1 MELNGPLVSILI
13 PCYNNEQFVG
23 EAIDSALAQSYQNIE
38 VIVVDDG
45 SSDGSLEVI
54 KSYSNRIRWHAGL
67 NRGACAARNTAFKLS
82 KGDFIQ
88 FLDADDILLPEKIK
102 KQMPALLSGSAD
114 VVVCKGTLF
123 GDGRPERPI
132 KKPTPDPTGI
142 DPVEYVLK
150 YPIGT
155 ERPLYRRS
163 FVGKVQGYRE
173 SLPRAQDWDFNV
185 RVAAAGARF
194 SLVDEILVRH
204 RHHDSPTRITKQKLP
219 FDYTIKVCLEI
230 SALLK
235 DEPYR
240 LSVKACRVFARE
252 LNQLSIYAY
261 RNGCRDIAKCG
272 FYEAKKWCPNAGVQE
287 RWAYQILNL
296 FIPLM
301 FLESLLKCGRK
312 IRGFVKK
319 YQKLIW
325 VAD

>member
-1 MELNGPLVSILI
+1 MSPLVSVLI
-13 PCYNNEQFVG
+13 PCHNNEAFVG
-23 EAIDSALAQSYQNIE
+23 EAIESALGQTYSNIE

-45 SSDGSLEVI
+45 STDKSLQVI
-54 KSYSNRIRWHAGL
+54 KNYGDRIKWQAGP
-67 NRGACAARNTAFKLS
+67 NRGACAARNTAFSLS
-82 KGDFIQ
+82 QGEFIQ
-88 FLDADDILLPEKIK
+88 FLDADDLLLPGKIE

-132 KKPTPDPTGI
+132 KKPTPDPSGI

-163 FVGKVQGYRE
+163 FVEKVQGYRE
-173 SLPRAQDWDFNV
+173 GLPRAQDWDFNV

-219 FDYTIKVCLEI
+219 FDYTIKVCLEV

-261 RNGCRDIAKCG
+261 RNECREIAKCG
-272 FYEAKKWCPNAGVQE
+272 FYEAKKWCSDAGVQE
-287 RWAYQILNL
+287 RWAYQILNR
-296 FIPLM
+296 FIPLI
-301 FLESLLKCGRK
+301 FLEHILDYGRK
-312 IRGFVKK
+312 TRKFISNV
-319 YQKLIW
+319 QN
-325 VAD
+325 

>member
-1 MELNGPLVSILI
+1 MVSVLI
-13 PCYNNEQFVG
+13 PCYNNEAFVA
-23 EAIDSALAQSYQNIE
+23 EAIESALGQTYPNIE

-45 SSDGSLEVI
+45 STDNSLQVI
-54 KSYSNRIRWHAGL
+54 KSYDGRIKWLTGP
-67 NRGACAARNTAFKLS
+67 NRGACAARNTAFCLS
-82 KGDFIQ
+82 QGEFIQ
-88 FLDADDILLPEKIK
+88 FLDADDLLLPGKIE
-102 KQMPALLSGSAD
+102 KQMPSLLSGTAD
-114 VVVCKGTLF
+114 VVLCKGTLF

-142 DPVEYVLK
+142 EPVEYVLK

-287 RWAYQILNL
+287 RWAYQILNR
-296 FIPLM
+296 FIPLI
-301 FLESLLKCGRK
+301 FLEHILDYGRK
-312 IRGFVKK
+312 TRKFISNV
-319 YQKLIW
+319 QN
-325 VAD
+325 

>member
-1 MELNGPLVSILI
+1 MSPLVSALI
-13 PCYNNEQFVG
+13 PCHSNEAFVG
-23 EAIDSALAQSYQNIE
+23 EAIESALGQTYSNIE

-45 SSDGSLEVI
+45 STDQSLQVI
-54 KSYSNRIRWHAGL
+54 KSYGDRIKWKSGP
-67 NRGACAARNTAFKLS
+67 NRGACAARNTAVGLS
-82 KGDFIQ
+82 QGEFIQ
-88 FLDADDILLPEKIK
+88 FLDADDILLPEKIE
-102 KQMPALLSGSAD
+102 KQMPALLSGVAD

-132 KKPTPDPTGI
+132 KKPTPDPSGI

-163 FVGKVQGYRE
+163 FVEKVQGYRE

-204 RHHDSPTRITKQKLP
+204 RHHDSPTRITRQKLP
-219 FDYTIKVCLEI
+219 FDYTIKVCLEV

-261 RNGCRDIAKCG
+261 RNGCREIAKCG
-272 FYEAKKWCPNAGVQE
+272 FYEAKKWCTNAGVQE
-287 RWAYQILNL
+287 RWAYQILNR
-296 FIPLM
+296 FIPLI
-301 FLESLLKCGRK
+301 FLEHILDYGRK
-312 IRGFVKK
+312 TRKFISNV
-319 YQKLIW
+319 QN
-325 VAD
+325 

>member
-1 MELNGPLVSILI
+1 MSPRVSVLI
-13 PCYNNEQFVG
+13 PCHNNEAFVA
-23 EAIDSALAQSYQNIE
+23 EAIESALGQTYSNIE

-45 SSDGSLEVI
+45 STDQSLQVI
-54 KSYSNRIRWHAGL
+54 KSYRDQIKWHTGP
-67 NRGACAARNTAFKLS
+67 NRGACAARNTAFFQS
-82 KGDFIQ
+82 QGEFIQ
-88 FLDADDILLPEKIK
+88 FLDADDILLPEKIE
-102 KQMPALLSGSAD
+102 KQMPALLSGVAD

-132 KKPTPDPTGI
+132 KKPTPDPAGI

-163 FVGKVQGYRE
+163 FVEKVQSYRE

-219 FDYTIKVCLEI
+219 FDYTIKVCLEV

-261 RNGCRDIAKCG
+261 RNGCREIAKCG
-272 FYEAKKWCPNAGVQE
+272 FYEAKKWCSDAGVQE
-287 RWAYQILNL
+287 RWAYQILNR
-296 FIPLM
+296 FIPLI
-301 FLESLLKCGRK
+301 FLEHILDYGRK
-312 IRGFVKK
+312 TR
-319 YQKLIW
+319 KLISN
-325 VAD
+325 VKN

>member
-1 MELNGPLVSILI
+1 MNDNPLVSILI
-13 PCYNNEQFVG
+13 PCHNNEAFVA
-23 EAIDSALAQSYQNIE
+23 EAIESALGQTYSNIE

-45 SSDGSLEVI
+45 STDKSLQVI
-54 KSYSNRIRWHAGL
+54 KNYGDRIKWQAGP
-67 NRGACAARNTAFKLS
+67 NRGACAARNTAFSLS
-82 KGDFIQ
+82 QGEFIQ
-88 FLDADDILLPEKIK
+88 FLDADDLLLPGKIE

-132 KKPTPDPTGI
+132 KKPTPDPSGI

-163 FVGKVQGYRE
+163 FVEKVQGYRE
-173 SLPRAQDWDFNV
+173 GLPRAQDWDFNV

-219 FDYTIKVCLEI
+219 FDYTIKVCLEV

-261 RNGCRDIAKCG
+261 RNECREIAKCG
-272 FYEAKKWCPNAGVQE
+272 FYEAKKWCSDAGVQE
-287 RWAYQILNL
+287 RWAYQILNR
-296 FIPLM
+296 FIPLI
-301 FLESLLKCGRK
+301 FLEHILDYGRK
-312 IRGFVKK
+312 TRKFISNV
-319 YQKLIW
+319 QN
-325 VAD
+325 